1 MGINEEGKF
10 KDPEM
15 EARYNSYKNE
25 FSRLLSEAASKG
37 LSTAYYSIPNRYEW
51 AKHGAPDVG
60 MAPPGGVGS
69 YLTMLQSQ
77 VHDYTSGSYYEE
89 TLADY
94 RGDTNGCWIC
104 PLYNQLF
111 NMGNILASKLY
122 PTLRDMCIYFLG
134 LWFSFYI
141 LFKMVKYYLEL
152 GAIDPRK
159 FFPEILKPFVSM
171 IVAIIVILNIQQF
184 YTDFISP
191 LAEISIGFSDIILDS
206 GTDGDSEYVA
216 VRSLMTTETETLNAG
231 CVPGKTLSTEIG
243 LSGGVNNSIQCFLQK
258 ISVAILKQVAIG
270 STFMYGAWHPGEK
283 YKFIGLFTIAYLP
296 TFYLLFVGILVWV
309 TSLMLF
315 LSFSFKLVDGMIRL
329 VFVTALLPL
338 WVACWVLPA
347 SKKYAT
353 KAFEMF
359 LHVLVNFLFLS
370 VITVM
375 VLYMLDASLMDVDN
389 KANFISLLKKNE
401 IKEAGELLSKNS
413 FLFKFVMCIIISFT
427 LLGKVD
433 SFVSHFISGVNLGIG
448 EKLGKATVGIA
459 IQKPAQKIIKPIVN
473 KVVDKTG
480 KKIASKIKGM
490 FKKKEET
497 APAPQKETA
506 GPITIREN
514 IGKENETVRRF
525 KDMEE
530 YQKYQEQERQRR
542 EKERQEQEERWK
554 KEDEQRKRERQ
565 EREARERREDEAQ
578 ARRDRE
584 ERDRFFEALN
594 KHNERMAEIERER
607 AEREGEAVIKNLE
620 RAHEEIWR
628 GTEWGKSSG
637 TSDDIPTDPIEAIR
651 RARESGEKPSDTPE
665 NPDDGAGKK

>member
-1 MGINEEGKF
+1 MRFLKVFVLLFSLLMMSSVCCAQSMEDQIREAGIRDG
-10 KDPEM
+10 
-15 EARYNSYKNE
+15 SL
-25 FSRLLSEAASKG
+25 STLSEMRKWK
-37 LSTAYYSIPNRYEW
+37 Y
-51 AKHGAPDVG
+51 
-60 MAPPGGVGS
+60 PGHV
-69 YLTMLQSQ
+69 Q
-77 VHDYTSGSYYEE
+77 TSESYYEK

-94 RGDTNGCWIC
+94 RGNTNGCWIC
-104 PLYNQLF
+104 PLYNKLF
-111 NMGNILASKLY
+111 NIGNILASKLY

-134 LWFSFYI
+134 LWFSFFI
-141 LFKMVKYYLEL
+141 LFKMIKYYLEL
-152 GAIDPRK
+152 GVIDPRK

-171 IVAIIVILNIQQF
+171 IIAIIVILNVQQF
-184 YTDFISP
+184 YTDFIDP
-191 LAEISIGFSDIILDS
+191 LAEISIGFSEIIIDS
-206 GTDGDSEYVA
+206 GSGDDSEYVIE
-216 VRSLMTTETETLNAG
+216 RRKMTTETETLNAG
-231 CVPGKTLSTEIG
+231 CVPGNTVSTEIG
-243 LSGGVNNSIQCFLQK
+243 LGEGVNNSIQCFLQK
-258 ISVAILKQVAIG
+258 VSVAILKQVAIG

-283 YKFIGLFTIAYLP
+283 YRFLGLFTYAYLP

-329 VFVTALLPL
+329 AFVTALLPL

-347 SKKYAT
+347 SKKYAA

-433 SFVSHFISGVNLGIG
+433 SFVSHFIGGFNLGIG

-480 KKIASKIKGM
+480 KKISSKIKGM

-497 APAPQKETA
+497 QGTVEPGSQKVTS
-506 GPITIREN
+506 GPVTIREN
-514 IGKENETVRRF
+514 IGQENETVRHF
-525 KDMEE
+525 KNMEE

-542 EKERQEQEERWK
+542 EKERQEQETRWK

-578 ARRDRE
+578 ARRDQE
-584 ERDRFFEALN
+584 ENNRFFEALE
-594 KHNERMAEIERER
+594 KHHERMAEIERER

-665 NPDDGAGKK
+665 NPDEGAGKK